1 MGEMLRRPAQRLA
14 LTLLALAA
22 VLALPA
28 SALALG
34 PLQATV
40 AAAGDIVC
48 DPDVPAL
55 AGECAQAQTKALVD
69 AAGADRVLALGDLQY
84 SAGSLNDFQTGY
96 DLTWGALSD
105 RTLPTPGNHE
115 YLTAGAAGYF
125 AYWGAQAGPE
135 RRGWYATAIGDW
147 QVLSLNSNCT
157 EAGGC
162 GRDSA
167 QGRWLAAELAASTA
181 TCQLAFWHHARF
193 SSGSHGDTA
202 AVQPLWEL
210 LEEHGVELVLSGH
223 DHGYERFEPLRA
235 DGTASADG
243 IVSHVVGT
251 GGINLRDFAT
261 VRVGSEARV
270 KRYGV
275 LVLGLHADGWTEEFR
290 ATDGSVT
297 GAGTTRA
304 CRSVAA
310 PSATA
315 PTAAPAAPLAAAP
328 AVQSVA
334 RLRGLAA
341 GASRVLPGRS
351 DAGLAVRWSS
361 RTPNVC
367 RVARRTVAGTARWV
381 LVARRAGT
389 CWLWVRNAGADG
401 YAPAR
406 ITRTVRIGPPSR
418 PA

>member
-1 MGEMLRRPAQRLA
+1 MGEMRSGLRHG
-14 LTLLALAA
+14 LTLVLVALAA
-22 VLALPA
+22 GLALPG
-28 SALALG
+28 SAFALG

-48 DPDVPAL
+48 DPDVPAP

-96 DLTWGALSD
+96 DLTWGALRD

-115 YLTAGAAGYF
+115 YLTAGAAGYYD
-125 AYWGAQAGPE
+125 YWGERAGPE

-147 QVLSLNSNCT
+147 QVLSLDSNCT

-181 TCQLAFWHHARF
+181 TCQLAFWHHPRF
-193 SSGSHGDTA
+193 SSGSHGDTV

-210 LEEHGVELVLSGH
+210 LEERGVELVLSGH
-223 DHGYERFEPLRA
+223 DHGYERFQAMRA

-261 VRVGSEARV
+261 ARAGSEARV

-290 ATDGSVT
+290 ATDGGVT
-297 GAGTTRA
+297 GAGTAHA
-304 CRSVAA
+304 CRTTSAVAAPAAA
-310 PSATA
+310 PSA
-315 PTAAPAAPLAAAP
+315 PP
-328 AVQSVA
+328 AVAEPATQAVA
-334 RLRGLAA
+334 RVRGLSV
-341 GASRVLPGRS
+341 GTSRALPGRT
-351 DAGLAVRWSS
+351 DAGLALRWSS
-361 RTPNVC
+361 RTPGVC
-367 RVARRTVAGTARWV
+367 RVERRVGDGGIRWVVAARRC
-381 LVARRAGT
+381 GT
-389 CWLWVRNAGADG
+389 CWLRAENAGSDA
-401 YAPAR
+401 YAPVR
-406 ITRTVRIGPPSR
+406 VTRTLRV
-418 PA
+418 A

>member
-1 MGEMLRRPAQRLA
+1 MGEMPQRPSRRLLMLVLA
-14 LTLLALAA
+14 LCGAG
-22 VLALPA
+22 LALPA

-40 AAAGDIVC
+40 AAAGDIAC
-48 DPDVPAL
+48 DPDVPAP

-69 AAGADRVLALGDLQY
+69 AAGADQVLALGDLQY

-96 DLTWGALSD
+96 DLTWGALRT

-115 YLTAGAAGYF
+115 YGTAGAAGYYD
-125 AYWGAQAGPE
+125 YWGERAGPE
-135 RRGWYATAIGDW
+135 RRGWYATTIGDW
-147 QVLSLNSNCT
+147 QVLSLNSNCA

-181 TCQLAFWHHARF
+181 ACQLAFWHHPRF
-193 SSGSHGDTA
+193 SSGAHGDSA

-210 LEEHGVELVLSGH
+210 LQERGVELVLSGH
-223 DHGYERFEPLRA
+223 DHGYEQFAPLRA

-261 VRVGSEARV
+261 VRAGSEARV
-270 KRYGV
+270 KRYGI

-290 ATDGSVT
+290 GTDGSVT
-297 GAGTTRA
+297 GAGITRT
-304 CRSVAA
+304 CRAA
-310 PSATA
+310 
-315 PTAAPAAPLAAAP
+315 AAAAAP
-328 AVQSVA
+328 ARAPASAPMVPAAAEPAAQSVA

-341 GASRVLPGRS
+341 GAARALPGRT
-351 DAGLAVRWSS
+351 DAGLALRWSS
-361 RTPNVC
+361 RTPGIC
-367 RVARRTVAGTARWV
+367 RVERRARDGRALWVVEARRR
-381 LVARRAGT
+381 GT
-389 CWLWVRNAGADG
+389 CWLRAENAGSDA
-401 YAPAR
+401 YAPVR
-406 ITRTVRIGPPSR
+406 VTRTLRV
-418 PA
+418 A

>member
-1 MGEMLRRPAQRLA
+1 MGEMPQRPAHRLLMLVLA
-14 LTLLALAA
+14 LCGAG
-22 VLALPA
+22 LALPA

-40 AAAGDIVC
+40 AAAGDIAC
-48 DPDVPAL
+48 DPDVPAP

-69 AAGADRVLALGDLQY
+69 AAGADHVLALGDLQY

-96 DLTWGALSD
+96 DLTWGALRD

-115 YLTAGAAGYF
+115 YLTAGAAGYYD
-125 AYWGAQAGPE
+125 YWGERAGPE
-135 RRGWYATAIGDW
+135 RRGWYATTIGDW
-147 QVLSLNSNCT
+147 QVLSLNSNCAA
-157 EAGGC
+157 AGGC

-181 TCQLAFWHHARF
+181 TCQLAFWHHPRF
-193 SSGSHGDTA
+193 SSGSHGDSA

-210 LEEHGVELVLSGH
+210 LQEHGAELVLSGH
-223 DHGYERFEPLRA
+223 DHGYERFQAMRA

-261 VRVGSEARV
+261 ARAGSEARV
-270 KRYGV
+270 RRYGI
-275 LVLGLHADGWTEEFR
+275 LVLGLHRDGWTEEFR

-297 GAGTTRA
+297 GAGTARTCRA
-304 CRSVAA
+304 RATVDGPAVPIVSPGAA
-310 PSATA
+310 W
-315 PTAAPAAPLAAAP
+315 P

-341 GASRVLPGRS
+341 GATRALPTRS
-351 DAGLAVRWSS
+351 DAGLALRWSS
-361 RTPNVC
+361 RTPGIC
-367 RVARRTVAGTARWV
+367 RVERRARGGRPRWV
-381 LVARRAGT
+381 VVAHRHGT
-389 CWLWVRNAGADG
+389 CWLRAENPGSEAYSPLRV
-401 YAPAR
+401 
-406 ITRTVRIGPPSR
+406 TRTLRI
-418 PA
+418 A